1 MSVHIAAYR
10 GDDTVFPFT
19 LTRGGLPV
27 DLSTATV
34 VFSGRIAADFAVDEA
49 PAFSLTS
56 GTDIEILADQSGTEK
71 GMVEVTIPASVSV
84 DLALGL
90 YLCDIEVT
98 DTEVWTWP
106 EAVYGQS
113 TLIRLRV
120 KADVTHP

>member
-34 VFSGRIAADFAVDEA
+34 VFSGRIAADFSVDEA

-56 GTDIEILADQSGTEK
+56 GTDIEILANQTTTDK
-71 GMVEVTIPASVSV
+71 GMVEVTIPATVSI
-84 DLALGL
+84 DLEPVL

-98 DTEVWTWP
+98 DTDVWTWP
-106 EAVYGQS
+106 EPAYGQS
-113 TLIRLRV
+113 TLIRLRM

>member
-10 GDDTVFPFT
+10 GDDTIFPFT

-27 DLSTATV
+27 DLSTAVV

-56 GTDIEILADQSGTEK
+56 GTDIEILPNQTTTDK
-71 GMVEVTIPASVSV
+71 GMVEVTVPATVSV
-84 DLALGL
+84 DLEPVL

-98 DTEVWTWP
+98 DGDVWTWP
-106 EAVYGQS
+106 EPAYGQS

>member
-1 MSVHIAAYR
+1 MSIHVAAYR
-10 GDDTVFPFT
+10 GDDTVLPFT
-19 LTRGGLPV
+19 LTRGGVPV

-56 GTDIEILADQSGTEK
+56 GTDIEILADQATTEK
-71 GMVEVTIPASVSV
+71 GMVEVTIPATVSI
-84 DLALGL
+84 DLEPVL

-98 DTEVWTWP
+98 DTDVWTWP
-106 EAVYGQS
+106 EPVYGQS